1 MATSVKQRIEC
12 FKNSLPTFLKQQE
25 EHKQNRK
32 LGVRPAKN
40 NKNGTNR
47 DFR

>member
-32 LGVRPAKN
+32 LGVRPAKKRQT
-40 NKNGTNR
+40 KN
-47 DFR
+47 